1 MVYLVRSE
9 DRRPSKRVFPLL
21 QNLDLDTVTFAN
33 IQSVGDPITIQDM
46 NEQEMYDLV
55 LVNLARLVCS
65 GEWSGLL
72 EAGGEGVGAVIPSA
86 NIGTSYTRHIVT
98 HYPLT
103 GNSTAGNS
111 SIAQINSPV
120 SRPFI
125 APQTGDIDEIG
136 VVVAGAGAVNT
147 MRIGIFSDSEM
158 APHVL
163 LGYADVDTSSAGSI
177 YQTSWS
183 STVTTERGTVY
194 HCMWVR
200 TASGTN
206 PSLTAE
212 SNAGLAWIAASSS
225 VSSAPNQQACLIL
238 SGSDNDL
245 EATVTKTNLS
255 PTYQDP
261 LRISLKY
268 A

>member
-1 MVYLVRSE
+1 MPLPDAIKKSPRVYT
-9 DRRPSKRVFPLL
+9 LL
-21 QNLDLDTVTFAN
+21 QNLDLENLTADNLAD
-33 IQSVGDPITIQDM
+33 VGDPIAIEEA
-46 NEQEMYDLV
+46 NEDELRRLCLV
-55 LVNLARLVCS
+55 AFARMVTKGSFDGWLS
-65 GEWSGLL
+65 S
-72 EAGGEGVGAVIPSA
+72 AEGVGAVIPKA
-86 NIGTSYTRHIVT
+86 NIGTSYTRHVVT

-103 GNSTAGNS
+103 GNSTAANS
-111 SIAQINSPV
+111 TIAQTNSPV

-125 APQTGDIDEIG
+125 APQTGDIAEIG

-147 MRIGIFSDSEM
+147 MRVGIFSDSDM
-158 APHVL
+158 APHLL
-163 LGYADVDTSSAGSI
+163 LGYVDVDTSSAGSI
-177 YQTSWS
+177 YQTSFS
-183 STVTTERGTVY
+183 STVATTRGTVY

-225 VSSAPNQQACLIL
+225 VSSAPNQQACLVL

-255 PTYQDP
+255 PTYNDP

>member
-1 MVYLVRSE
+1 MPLPDANKRSPRVYTN
-9 DRRPSKRVFPLL
+9 L
-21 QNLDLDTVTFAN
+21 QNLDLDTVSFAN
-33 IQSVGDPITIQDM
+33 VQSTGNPIAVEEM
-46 NEQEMYDLV
+46 NEDEMRRLV
-55 LVNLARLVCS
+55 LVNLARLVVS
-65 GEWSGLL
+65 GEWTGLL
-72 EAGGEGVGAVIPSA
+72 EAGGEGVGAVIPTA

-103 GNSTAGNS
+103 GSMSAGNS
-111 SIAQINSPV
+111 SIQATNSPV

-136 VVVAGAGAVNT
+136 CVVSAGLANT
-147 MRIGIFSDSEM
+147 MRIGIYSDSDM
-158 APHVL
+158 APDEL
-163 LGYADVDTSSAGSI
+163 LGYADIDTASAATV

-183 STVTTERGTVY
+183 ETVSLVRGTVY
-194 HCMWVR
+194 HCMFVR
-200 TASGTN
+200 TGDGTS

-212 SNAGLAWIAASSS
+212 SNSSLVWIAASSG
-225 VSSAPNQQACLIL
+225 VSAAPNQQSCLVL

-245 EATVTKTNLS
+245 EATVTKTNLA
-255 PTYQDP
+255 PTYFDP

>member
-1 MVYLVRSE
+1 MPLPDAIKKSPRVYT
-9 DRRPSKRVFPLL
+9 LL
-21 QNLDLDTVTFAN
+21 QNLDLENLSADNLAD
-33 IQSVGDPITIQDM
+33 VGDPIAIEEA
-46 NEQEMYDLV
+46 NEDELRRLCLV
-55 LVNLARLVCS
+55 AFARMVTKGSFDGWLS
-65 GEWSGLL
+65 S
-72 EAGGEGVGAVIPSA
+72 AEGVGAVIPKA
-86 NIGTSYTRHIVT
+86 NIGTSYTRHVVT

-111 SIAQINSPV
+111 SIAQTNSPV

-125 APQTGDIDEIG
+125 APQTGDIAEVGI
-136 VVVAGAGAVNT
+136 VVAAGAVNT
-147 MRIGIFSDSEM
+147 MRVGIFSDSEM

-163 LGYADVDTSSAGSI
+163 LGYADVDTSSATTV

-183 STVTTERGTVY
+183 STVATTRGTVY
-194 HCMWVR
+194 HLMWVR
-200 TASGTN
+200 TDSGTN
-206 PSLTAE
+206 PGCTAE

-225 VSSAPNQQACLIL
+225 VSAAPNQQACLIL

-255 PTYQDP
+255 PTYNDP
-261 LRISLKY
+261 LRVSLKY

>member
-1 MVYLVRSE
+1 MPLPNADPDKRMYKLLKNIDLENLSFAQFQSTAQTVFAEPESE
-9 DRRPSKRVFPLL
+9 DTLRRIVLI
-21 QNLDLDTVTFAN
+21 NLSRMAVAGDWNGLTTTSVTV
-33 IQSVGDPITIQDM
+33 
-46 NEQEMYDLV
+46 
-55 LVNLARLVCS
+55 
-65 GEWSGLL
+65 
-72 EAGGEGVGAVIPSA
+72 EGIGSVIPQA
-86 NIGTSYTRHIVT
+86 NIGTSYTRHVVT
-98 HYPLT
+98 HYPMT
-103 GNSTAGNS
+103 GNSTAANS
-111 SIAQINSPV
+111 TIAQTNSPV
-120 SRPFI
+120 SRPFV
-125 APQTGDIDEIG
+125 APQTGEIAEIG
-136 VVVAGAGAVNT
+136 VIVAGAGAVNT
-147 MRIGIFSDSEM
+147 MRVGIFSDSDM

-177 YQTSWS
+177 YQTSFS
-183 STVTTERGTVY
+183 STVTTTRGTVY

-238 SGSDNDL
+238 SGSDNAL

-255 PTYQDP
+255 PTYNDP

>member
-1 MVYLVRSE
+1 M
-9 DRRPSKRVFPLL
+9 L
-21 QNLDLDTVTFAN
+21 QNLDLDTVTFAQV
-33 IQSVGDPITIQDM
+33 QSTGDPISIEDM
-46 NEQEMYDLV
+46 NEQEMTDLII
-55 LVNLARLVCS
+55 VNLARLCVA
-65 GEWSGLL
+65 GEWTGLL

-103 GNSTAGNS
+103 GNSTAANS
-111 SIAQINSPV
+111 SIAATNSPV
-120 SRPFI
+120 SRPFV
-125 APQTGDIDEIG
+125 APQTGDIDEVG

-147 MRIGIFSDSEM
+147 MRVGIFSDSDM

-163 LGYADVDTSSAGSI
+163 LGYVDIDTSSAGSI

-183 STVTTERGTVY
+183 TTVSTERGTVY

-200 TASGTN
+200 TDSGTN
-206 PSLTAE
+206 PSLTGE
-212 SNAGLAWIAASSS
+212 SNAGLAWIAASSG
-225 VSSAPNQQACLIL
+225 VSAAPNQQACLIL

-255 PTYQDP
+255 PTYVDP

>member
-1 MVYLVRSE
+1 MPLPDAIKRSPRVYT
-9 DRRPSKRVFPLL
+9 LL
-21 QNLDLDTVTFAN
+21 QNLDLENLSADNLAD
-33 IQSVGDPITIQDM
+33 VGDPIAIEEA
-46 NEQEMYDLV
+46 NEDELRRLCLV
-55 LVNLARLVCS
+55 AFARMVTKGSFDGWLS
-65 GEWSGLL
+65 S
-72 EAGGEGVGAVIPSA
+72 AEGVGAVIPQA

-111 SIAQINSPV
+111 TIAQTNSPV

-147 MRIGIFSDSEM
+147 MRVGIFSDSDM

-183 STVTTERGTVY
+183 STVTTTRGTVY

-225 VSSAPNQQACLIL
+225 VSSAPNQQACLVL

-255 PTYQDP
+255 PTYNDP

>member
-1 MVYLVRSE
+1 MRSE
-9 DRRPSKRVFPLL
+9 DRKPSKRVFPML
-21 QNLDLDTVTFAN
+21 QNLDLDTVTFAQV
-33 IQSVGDPITIQDM
+33 QSTGDPISIEDM
-46 NEQEMYDLV
+46 NEQEMTDLII
-55 LVNLARLVCS
+55 VNLARLCVA
-65 GEWSGLL
+65 GEWTGLL

-103 GNSTAGNS
+103 GNSTAANS
-111 SIAQINSPV
+111 SIAATNSPV
-120 SRPFI
+120 SRPFV
-125 APQTGDIDEIG
+125 APQTGDIDEVG

-147 MRIGIFSDSEM
+147 MRVGIFSDSDM

-163 LGYADVDTSSAGSI
+163 LGYADIDTSSAGSI

-200 TASGTN
+200 TESGTN
-206 PSLTAE
+206 PSLTGE
-212 SNAGLAWIAASSS
+212 SNAGLAWIAASSG
-225 VSSAPNQQACLIL
+225 VSAAPNQQACLIL

-255 PTYQDP
+255 PTYVDP